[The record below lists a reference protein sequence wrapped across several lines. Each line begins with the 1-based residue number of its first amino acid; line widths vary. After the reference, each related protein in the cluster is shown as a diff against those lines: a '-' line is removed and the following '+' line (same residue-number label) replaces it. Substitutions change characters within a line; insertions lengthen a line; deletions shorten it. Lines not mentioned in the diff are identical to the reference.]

1 MVLNK
6 YSSSNN
12 NVLAV
17 LHKPSNTMVAEKFTF
32 CWDQYDTNV
41 PQTFKQLWQNQ
52 DFADVTLATKDDVQI
67 RAHKVILSASSPIFQ
82 NILKKN
88 PHSNP
93 LIYFNNL
100 KSADVKLLLRFIYLG
115 QCEVSQNGLVDF
127 LAAGKELMVK
137 GLVEEEVNIDQSSQN
152 DQISAKAEILNS
164 DTELGDEDANN
175 ISSTFETD
183 ENEPMIDPIG
193 PDIYKY
199 CDINVQDEVSDF
211 LSEEAE
217 IYETQNIEE
226 DISQN
231 DVRNR
236 KDAKTAAK
244 AYNRVMFD
252 HAHKNGEIFIPF
264 DEATKDDLIKKL
276 PTFFETVVKVNGDVY
291 STDSLKAMFNGLALN
306 LVSRKNPM
314 HLKTSQ
320 KFEPVRSVLKTMC
333 AKSVKLGRGPGY
345 SALTLD
351 KYLSCD
357 RCNFKSS
364 SQQNMQRHKKNHGRN
379 STEEPT
385 KEEPL
390 CTKCEYKA
398 TDFERLKTHILYVH
412 SGASFLCDK
421 CDFKSETPGNVKNHF
436 ESEHPGQP
444 LPTNVTMILPN
455 H

>member
-1 MVLNK
+1 MVLNIFIV
-6 YSSSNN
+6 SNIII
-12 NVLAV
+12 LAV

-32 CWDQYDTNV
+32 SCDEYDNNV

-88 PHSNP
+88 PHGNP

-127 LAAGKELMVK
+127 LAAGKELKVK
-137 GLVEEEVNIDQSSQN
+137 GLVEEEVNIDHSSQN
-152 DQISAKAEILNS
+152 EQISAKAEIMTS
-164 DTELGDEDANN
+164 DTDLGDEGANN
-175 ISSTFETD
+175 ISSTFELD
-183 ENEPMIDPIG
+183 ETEPIIDPIG
-193 PDIYKY
+193 PDIDDYS
-199 CDINVQDEVSDF
+199 DTNVTDGASDF
-211 LSEEAE
+211 LSAEAE
-217 IYETQNIEE
+217 IYETKNINEGF
-226 DISQN
+226 SQN
-231 DVRNR
+231 DGRTR
-236 KDAKTAAK
+236 KDAKIAAK

-252 HAHKNGEIFIPF
+252 HAHKNGEVFIPF
-264 DEATKDDLIKKL
+264 DEATKEDLIKTL
-276 PTFFETVVKVNGDVY
+276 PTFFQTVLKVNGDVY

-306 LVSRKNPM
+306 LVSRQNPI

-333 AKSVKLGRGPGY
+333 ARSVELGRGPGY
-345 SALTLD
+345 STLTLE
-351 KYLSCD
+351 KYLPCD
-357 RCNFKSS
+357 QCQFKSS
-364 SQQNMQRHKKNHGRN
+364 SQQSMQRHKRNHGRN

-421 CDFKSETPGNVKNHF
+421 CDFKSETPGNVKNHI